1 MTLKLKSPA
10 IILSA
15 EIKNWNSDAIRFIF
29 INKDEPVGEF
39 YQILDSQNKT
49 MLISFDQNR

>member
-1 MTLKLKSPA
+1 MTLKLKHPA

-39 YQILDSQNKT
+39 YQILDSPGKT
-49 MLISFDQNR
+49 MVIFFEQNR